1 MPFELRLQKVSWRKG
16 KSIPGMDADCN
27 GTELSPRVALRVG
40 VRASRG
46 PFHLRQKT
54 QSPSHIPFLREGSS

>member
-1 MPFELRLQKVSWRKG
+1 MVMPFELRLQKVSWRKG

-40 VRASRG
+40 VRAGQHCRVQG
-46 PFHLRQKT
+46 CGE
-54 QSPSHIPFLREGSS
+54 REGETGV